1 LSEEAKNLLM
11 RLKKEKK
18 VNKQIELVQAL
29 KEYNQ
34 LEMVNHVLLIHLERK
49 DHDSLR
55 MEILAALNY
64 EDEAIVKPLVDIL
77 NDSKETQA
85 VKEKVLSLLGQNKG
99 KKAMSAVLTA
109 FKKIK
114 DPKIKDN
121 ITYALTFFEDTKV
134 VKPLVKS
141 LQNDDLRL
149 QALTGL
155 SRNEILLLSSLDLIK
170 TITSLDITRNFEKL
184 HYENIL
190 DTIFD
195 IFGYKSKEE
204 IIAAIKDKSIN
215 QKIQDYQKKQLEI
228 KKTLKKVR

>member
-1 LSEEAKNLLM
+1 MSEEAKNLLM

>member
-1 LSEEAKNLLM
+1 M
-11 RLKKEKK
+11 
-18 VNKQIELVQAL
+18 NKQIELVQAL

-64 EDEAIVKPLVDIL
+64 EDEAIVKPLVEIL
-77 NDSKETQA
+77 NDPKETQA

-99 KKAMSAVLTA
+99 KKAMNALLTA

-134 VKPLVKS
+134 VKPLIKS

-155 SRNEILLLSSLDLIK
+155 ARNELLLLSSIDLIK
-170 TITSLDITRNFEKL
+170 MITSLEITRNFEKL

-190 DTIFD
+190 DSIFD
-195 IFGYKSKEE
+195 VFGYKSKEE
-204 IIAAIKDKSIN
+204 IIIAIKDKSIN
-215 QKIQDYQKKQLEI
+215 KKIDDYQKKQLEI
-228 KKTLKKVR
+228 KKTLKKVS